1 MGYFQLKKTHKK
13 TEQPYYFVLYASNG
27 EPIATSA
34 MYASKQGA
42 QNGIRSVKE
51 NAPEAEIR
59 DLTTSAAGATGKL

>member
-1 MGYFQLKKTHKK
+1 MGYFLLKKSQKRTG
-13 TEQPYYFVLYASNG
+13 QPYYFILCASNG
-27 EPIATSA
+27 EPIATSE

-59 DLTTSAAGATGKL
+59 DLTVISAGTPGQL